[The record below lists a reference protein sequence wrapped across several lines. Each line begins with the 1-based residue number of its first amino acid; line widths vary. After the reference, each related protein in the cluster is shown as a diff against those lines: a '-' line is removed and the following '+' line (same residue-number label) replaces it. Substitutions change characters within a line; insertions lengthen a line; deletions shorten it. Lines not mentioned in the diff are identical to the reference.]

1 VFELLTVTTAIRG
14 LIAGGQP
21 TLAIYDAAVREG
33 MLGLRRA
40 ALLKVAAGETS
51 LEEAFRVVP
60 ADDLGEG

>member
-1 VFELLTVTTAIRG
+1 
-14 LIAGGQP
+14 
-21 TLAIYDAAVREG
+21 

-51 LEEAFRVVP
+51 LEEALRVVP